1 MLEGAAM
8 MDRLLSKRQKQ
19 MISSPWIA
27 SAPLILMSTQHEY
40 QSVSLPTCYHR
51 DSQHTSVWQEAV
63 EDGRGSPCRHS
74 LCQSVHCN
82 VEQVSA
88 NLTQRHQSTARVSW
102 RRWLPGQECWETD
115 FVNVEPLGYMQV
127 SAHTAPARSFS
138 PSVAALKCD
147 SSICLLFFFFFFI
160 MLIDTNQINCFTI
173 PLMFIILQHNYFC
186 HLRCKILPKSLCA

>member
-1 MLEGAAM
+1 MLEEAM

-27 SAPLILMSTQHEY
+27 SAPLIPMSTQHEY

-51 DSQHTSVWQEAV
+51 DSHHTSVWQEAV

-74 LCQSVHCN
+74 LWQSVHCN
-82 VEQVSA
+82 VEIRSA
-88 NLTQRHQSTARVSW
+88 KLTQRHQSTAPVSW
-102 RRWLPGQECWETD
+102 RRWLQGQECWETD

-138 PSVAALKCD
+138 PSVAALKWD
-147 SSICLLFFFFFFI
+147 SSICLFFHHANWYTASQFHSY
-160 MLIDTNQINCFTI
+160 M
-173 PLMFIILQHNYFC
+173 MFIILWHNYFC